1 MQLFFNPGTIQP
13 YLNSTAC
20 YGAVAD
26 PFGYDYQYN
35 SSMQEN
41 KSPETFFR

>member
-1 MQLFFNPGTIQP
+1 MQLFFNPGTIQHI
-13 YLNSTAC
+13 LNFTAC
-20 YGAVAD
+20 YEAVAE
-26 PFGYDYQYN
+26 PFGNDYQYN